1 MPPSSPTHSPDFPF
15 RYRLGSAPT
24 YFEVGRRWLFPKHIR
39 ARFFPSGRSF
49 GLLRY
54 AELTDT
60 FDAWESP
67 QRRSAKACT
76 TDNNLTYI
84 HLLGPE
90 ARPIWLGWP
99 AGSHEQVPPR
109 NFSLLPRER
118 PRNSHICFPGRKL
131 CAGPRRASV
140 LRKRNRRRRKNDI
153 RPFAPRPYP
162 QRRRAYCVAK
172 ILAAKIPGLRNPGP
186 RKSPWANPPRS
197 DAGSKVEIFGPEEKF
212 EPKKGLSANEDRLSS
227 LRKKCP
233 ASHVAARH

>member
-24 YFEVGRRWLFPKHIR
+24 YSEVGRRWLFPKHIR

-140 LRKRNRRRRKNDI
+140 LRKRNRGRRKNDA
-153 RPFAPRPYP
+153 RSFTPRPYP
-162 QRRRAYCVAK
+162 QRRRAYCD
-172 ILAAKIPGLRNPGP
+172 PGS
-186 RKSPWANPPRS
+186 RKSPGANPLRS
-197 DAGSKVEIFGPEEKF
+197 DAGSKVAFFGPEEKSD
-212 EPKKGLSANEDRLSS
+212 PKKGLTANEDRPSS
-227 LRKKCP
+227 LRGKCP
-233 ASHVAARH
+233 ASRVAARH